1 MPDPDDPVEVRRR
14 ALAQGALA
22 ERLVAERLV
31 AGGWEILARN
41 WRGGGGE
48 LDLVVAR
55 HGRLRMV
62 EVKARAPDDPVGLE
76 AIDAGKRRR
85 LRGAA
90 QAFLAQW
97 EDLVDE
103 VCFTVALVHLPS
115 AELQGLDPAGLL
127 VEWLDD
133 AFDA

>member
-1 MPDPDDPVEVRRR
+1 MDDLDDPVEVRRR
-14 ALAQGALA
+14 ALAQGAIA
-22 ERLVAERLV
+22 EQLVADRLT
-31 AGGWEILARN
+31 AGGWELIARN

-55 HGRLRMV
+55 HGRLRFV

-85 LRGAA
+85 LASAA
-90 QAFLAQW
+90 RAFLATW

-103 VCFTVALVHLPS
+103 VCFTVALVHLPGP
-115 AELQGLDPAGLL
+115 EPAAGPGSPWL

>member
-1 MPDPDDPVEVRRR
+1 M
-14 ALAQGALA
+14 A
-22 ERLVAERLV
+22 EQVAADRLVA
-31 AGGWEILARN
+31 AGWELIARN

-55 HGRLRMV
+55 QGRLRFV

-85 LRGAA
+85 LVSAA
-90 QAFLAQW
+90 RAFLAQW

-103 VCFTVALVHLPS
+103 VCFTVALVHLPEGPGEPL
-115 AELQGLDPAGLL
+115 APADLR